1 MNTWVRRSLSAGALT
16 AGAVLASGAAAHAD
30 TTMISQDNFGI
41 LNGTQV
47 FAPIQAPINLCGVAA
62 AVAGAAHAGCEGGSA
77 ASLTGLY
84 DVTMIS
90 QGNFG
95 ALNGTQVLAP
105 IQAPI
110 NVCGVAAGVLG
121 QAFAGCE
128 GGASA
133 TFGQDGHYR
142 KDHRSGRHHEE
153 SEFVPEGCGTTCPP
167 PVAPPAQED
176 PQPPAG
182 EDPKDCPPGHD
193 HHGDKGKHHKQGKHS
208 KPGNDDVTMISAG
221 NFGILNGT
229 QVYAPVQVPI
239 DVSGVAVGVLGQASA
254 WSIGGSSARM

>member
-1 MNTWVRRSLSAGALT
+1 M
-16 AGAVLASGAAAHAD
+16 ASGAAAYAD

-47 FAPIQAPINLCGVAA
+47 YAPIQAPINLCGVAA

-90 QGNFG
+90 QDNFG
-95 ALNGTQVLAP
+95 ILNGTQVLAP

-133 TFGQDGHYR
+133 TIGQDGHQR
-142 KDHRSGRHHEE
+142 KGHKSGRHYEE
-153 SEFVPEGCGTTCPP
+153 SEFVQDGCGTNCPP
-167 PVAPPAQED
+167 PAAPPAQENPLED
-176 PQPPAG
+176 PKPPAG
-182 EDPKDCPPGHD
+182 EDPRGCPSGHD
-193 HHGDKGKHHKQGKHS
+193 HGHHGDKGKHHKRGKHS
-208 KPGNDDVTMISAG
+208 KPDADDVTMISTG
-221 NFGILNGT
+221 NFGLLNGT
-229 QVYAPVQVPI
+229 QVYAPIQVPV